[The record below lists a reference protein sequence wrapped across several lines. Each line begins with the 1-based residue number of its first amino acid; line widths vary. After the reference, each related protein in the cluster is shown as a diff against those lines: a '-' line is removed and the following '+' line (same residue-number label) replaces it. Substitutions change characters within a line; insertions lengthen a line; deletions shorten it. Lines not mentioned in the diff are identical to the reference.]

1 MYKILV
7 IAHREYSAMVV
18 TKSFLVTLILMP
30 IMMLGGLIIMPQV
43 NKLSGGKTRRV
54 LVVDGTGQMR
64 SAIEQAVTARNQLA
78 KAELPPELAGED
90 GPAEQLEGMRPKLDR
105 LELEFSD
112 TPELADEDR
121 LRYSEQMREGKLYAF
136 VEIPT
141 TALSDP
147 SPDFKSASFC
157 CQEALLSE
165 SRAWLEKVIE
175 SQIHQKR
182 LVKEGLDPAIIRKA
196 EIPFSL
202 MPKIPYSR
210 GADGKIKSESGVNVL
225 GTILLPLGVMMLMFL
240 VIFMAAQPMLE
251 SGMEE
256 KTQRIAEVLLGSVS
270 PTQLMAGKLIGNVGA
285 SLMIFAIYAVGG
297 WLILERNHLSHF
309 LPMWLIPW
317 FLVFQVLG
325 VLFFSSIFLTIGAS
339 ISELKEAQSLL
350 LPVWLLLVA
359 PLMVWFVA
367 LRDPNG
373 IVAVVLSFFPPSS
386 PMMMTLRLASGQTIP
401 AWHPPLAVISLLIAT
416 SIVIYIAGRIYR
428 AGLLR
433 NDSAKSFTQ
442 LIRRLSRT

>member
-7 IAHREYSAMVV
+7 IAHREYAAMVA

-30 IMMLGGLIIMPQV
+30 IMMLGGILIMPQV
-43 NKLSGGKTRRV
+43 NKLSGGKTRTI
-54 LVVDGTGQMR
+54 VVADGTSQLR
-64 SAIEQAVTARNQLA
+64 ETLEAAVEARNTSS
-78 KAELPPELAGED
+78 KKTLPPELAGED
-90 GPAEQLEGMRPKLDR
+90 GSGRKIEGMTPKQDKLILEFWESGELTDADR
-105 LELEFSD
+105 LALSD
-112 TPELADEDR
+112 R
-121 LRYSEQMREGKLYAF
+121 MRVGELYAF
-136 VEIPT
+136 LEIPKT
-141 TALSDP
+141 VFDDP
-147 SPDFKSASFC
+147 REGNPIASFV

-165 SRAWLEKVIE
+165 SRAWLEKVLE

-182 LVKEGLDPAIIRKA
+182 LVSQGFDPMEIKKA
-196 EIPFSL
+196 EIPFGL
-202 MPKIPYSR
+202 MPKIPYTQVK
-210 GADGKIKSESGVNVL
+210 DGSIRSESGVNVL
-225 GTILLPLGVMMLMFL
+225 ATIMLPLGVMMLMFL

-270 PTQLMAGKLIGNVGA
+270 PMQLMAGKLLGNVAA
-285 SLMIFAIYAVGG
+285 SLMIFAIYSIGG
-297 WLILERNHLSHF
+297 WWTLDRNGLAHF
-309 LPMWLIPW
+309 LPWFLLPW

-373 IVAVVLSFFPPSS
+373 IVAIVLSFFPPSA

-401 AWHPPLAVISLLIAT
+401 AWHPPLAILIMLIAT
-416 SIVIYIAGRIYR
+416 FCVVWVAGKIYQ

-433 NDSAKSFTQ
+433 QDSAKSFAQ
-442 LIRRLSRT
+442 LLRRFSHS